1 MAAKASSPLTLGSPP
16 GRSLAPGG
24 GSRRR
29 LALDPSTHTPRVLG
43 GAQSDTQDTEGDRDR
58 VLEGADLGPN
68 TVRGRGRGRTR
79 MSLWGIGAATSTD

>member
-1 MAAKASSPLTLGSPP
+1 MAAKASSPLTLGSP
-16 GRSLAPGG
+16 RSLAPGG

-68 TVRGRGRGRTR
+68 TVRGR
-79 MSLWGIGAATSTD
+79 D